1 MGRRRGPK
9 AITDMDQVLPW
20 DEGLELIGSATGGKE
35 PAPAPL
41 RAAPPTTSV
50 EGAVRSATGGELK
63 SHCPAGH
70 PYDEVNT
77 YVNRQGWR
85 SCRTCKRISD
95 RRRRAR
101 TAKNLTPQE
110 RVLRARLGAY
120 RLHAVHDPKET
131 TMKARE
137 AFAARFE
144 HQVDPQGEL
153 PPAER
158 ARRAEAARRTYF
170 TELALRS
177 SQVRRRVG

>member
-1 MGRRRGPK
+1 
-9 AITDMDQVLPW
+9 MDQALPW
-20 DEGLELIGSATGGKE
+20 EESADAVAVSTAGTRPE
-35 PAPAPL
+35 PGPFG
-41 RAAPPTTSV
+41 AAPVSAKFEEV
-50 EGAVRSATGGELK
+50 EPLAPSDNRKAR
-63 SHCPAGH
+63 CPAGH
-70 PYDEVNT
+70 PYDDGNT
-77 YVNRQGWR
+77 YVNRKGWR

-131 TMKARE
+131 TRKARE

-144 HQVDPQGEL
+144 REVDPTGAL

-158 ARRAEAARRTYF
+158 ARRAEAARRAYF

-177 SQVRRRVG
+177 SLARRRAG